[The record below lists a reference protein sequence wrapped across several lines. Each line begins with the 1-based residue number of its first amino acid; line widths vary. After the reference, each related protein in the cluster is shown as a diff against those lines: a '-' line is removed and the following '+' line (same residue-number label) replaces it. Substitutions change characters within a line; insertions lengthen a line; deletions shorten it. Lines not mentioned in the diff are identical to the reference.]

1 MCDVYEMAMG
11 VSSKAAAPIHTDIL
25 LTLMLELLPYEN
37 SDKSEFSEERFHGFL
52 SALNDEIIEEE
63 KRRKEP
69 PDPESANHI
78 LLQIQ
83 QTVGQMAGQMKEL
96 QSSVTE
102 ISRKVQRH
110 DEILNSRG
118 ATDQS
123 RVRDLAFLKGD
134 ELRSS
139 GVEVFPG
146 FDNTWR

>member
-1 MCDVYEMAMG
+1 MVSTNIQGLSLSDELLRHLRAEMCDVYETAMG
-11 VSSKAAAPIHTDIL
+11 VPSKTAAP
-25 LTLMLELLPYEN
+25 MLELLPYEN
-37 SDKSEFSEERFHGFL
+37 ADKPEFSEERFHGFL

-63 KRRKEP
+63 KRRKQP

-96 QSSVTE
+96 QSSVTG

-123 RVRDLAFLKGD
+123 
-134 ELRSS
+134 
-139 GVEVFPG
+139 GVKRPEF
-146 FDNTWR
+146 

>member
-1 MCDVYEMAMG
+1 MVGFQAHPGARRRAALALRAVDLRSKRHHPPRLRSMSREAAGAPFPIAM
-11 VSSKAAAPIHTDIL
+11 
-25 LTLMLELLPYEN
+25 
-37 SDKSEFSEERFHGFL
+37 
-52 SALNDEIIEEE
+52 
-63 KRRKEP
+63 
-69 PDPESANHI
+69 
-78 LLQIQ
+78 LQIQ